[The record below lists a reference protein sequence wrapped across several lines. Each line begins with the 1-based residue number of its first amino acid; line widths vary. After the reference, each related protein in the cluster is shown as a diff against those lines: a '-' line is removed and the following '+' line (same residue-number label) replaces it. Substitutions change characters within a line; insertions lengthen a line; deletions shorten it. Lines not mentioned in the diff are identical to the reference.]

1 MLSEFLIWIGLVK
14 ELLDT
19 SFNFLVINFS
29 LEVLPIWEG
38 TTNVLSLD
46 VLRSVFKSQGQVN
59 YLQNPK

>member
-1 MLSEFLIWIGLVK
+1 VLSEFLIWIGLVK